1 MFPFGDDKDES
12 GNLTFI
18 VWALIA
24 ANIAVFVLEAQ
35 YGEAFIRQWAFI
47 PAEFSASPGAEAPTL
62 ISAMFLHGGVGH
74 LAGNMLYLWIFGD
87 NIEGR
92 YGPLRFA
99 LFYIVCGLAATFSQY
114 ALNPGSPV
122 PNLGASGAIA
132 GVLGAYV
139 LFFPNAHVKM
149 VIGTRL
155 ALVPAWIALGLWFAM
170 QIGLGA
176 VAFYDKGAGAQGGI
190 AYAAHAGGF
199 AAGFLIAALTGGL
212 RRYIPGA

>member
-1 MFPFGDDKDES
+1 MFPIGDDKDES
-12 GNLTFI
+12 GKLPFV

-24 ANIAVFVLEAQ
+24 ANIAVFLLEAQ
-35 YGEAFIRQWAFI
+35 RGEPFILQWSFI
-47 PAEFSASPGAEAPTL
+47 PAEFTANPAAEAATL
-62 ISAMFLHGGVGH
+62 VSAMFLHGGVAH

-114 ALNPGSPV
+114 ALNPGASI

-139 LFFPNAHVKM
+139 LLYPNAHVKM
-149 VIGTRL
+149 VIGSRL
-155 ALVPAWIALGLWFAM
+155 AFVPAWIALGLWFAM

-176 VAFYDKGAGAQGGI
+176 VAFYDKGSGAEGGI